1 VRLAAATPRRNL
13 AKRRR
18 NTTLPDRIQSTTR
31 HGVTIHQIVDG
42 NSLTVLTRGAERL
55 DALLA
60 LIEGART
67 SLRLLYYILASDAAG
82 LRVREAMIDA
92 ANRGVAV
99 RLIVDGF
106 GSDTSGDS
114 DFLGPLK
121 DAGVDVCAFIPRFGR
136 RYLLRNHQK
145 LALADEKRALIGGFN
160 IADAYFADHEA
171 TAWRDLGLRIDGAAA
186 TRLTGYFD
194 ALFAWTQTP
203 KPKMRALRDALSAWS
218 NPVGNVRW
226 LHGGPVRRLSPW
238 LRALRDDLLR
248 ATDVS
253 LVAAYFAPTP
263 RFTRLIDR
271 VAKRGRARVL
281 TAGRTDNPAT
291 IGAARFTFP
300 GLLRKG
306 TRVFE
311 YEPCRL
317 HTKLY
322 VIDSA
327 VHIGSAN
334 FDPRSL
340 FLNLEIMLR
349 IDDTAFADAMRSY
362 IDGEV
367 ATSRERKLSEFS
379 GIASAPDRL
388 RNALCYFLVA
398 VLDPSV
404 TRRLNMGID

>member
-1 VRLAAATPRRNL
+1 VRPKRNL
-13 AKRRR
+13 ARRR
-18 NTTLPDRIQSTTR
+18 GAGNST
-31 HGVTIHQIVDG
+31 GVTIRHTIDS
-42 NSLTVLTRGAERL
+42 NTLTILTRGSERL
-55 DALLA
+55 DALIA

-67 SLRLLYYILASDAAG
+67 SLRLLYYIFAPDASG

-92 ANRGVAV
+92 ANRGVNV

-106 GSDTSGDS
+106 GSDTSGD
-114 DFLGPLK
+114 DPFLAPLK
-121 DAGVDVCAFIPRFGR
+121 EAGVDVCAFIPRFGR

-145 LALADEKRALIGGFN
+145 LALADERRALVGGFN
-160 IADAYFADHEA
+160 VADAYFADFDAGGGE
-171 TAWRDLGLRIDGAAA
+171 TAWRDLGLRIEGPAAA
-186 TRLTGYFD
+186 RLTGYYDTLFD
-194 ALFAWTQTP
+194 WSRTP
-203 KPKMRALRDALSAWS
+203 RAKMRDLRRALGKWS
-218 NPVGNVRW
+218 NPQGSVRW
-226 LHGGPVRRLSPW
+226 LHGGPLRRLSPW
-238 LRALRDDLLR
+238 LRAMRDDLLR
-248 ATDVS
+248 ATDAS

-271 VAKRGRARVL
+271 VAKRGTARVL
-281 TAGRTDNPAT
+281 TAGKTDNATT

-322 VIDSA
+322 VIDDI

-349 IDDTAFADAMRSY
+349 VEDAAFADAMRAY
-362 IDGEV
+362 VDGEV
-367 ATSRERKLSEFS
+367 ADSRERTLVEFS
-379 GIASAPDRL
+379 GIASFPDRI
-388 RNALCYFLVA
+388 RNALSYFLVA
-398 VLDPSV
+398 VLDPNV
-404 TRRLNMGID
+404 TRKLHIGID

>member
-1 VRLAAATPRRNL
+1 MRLTATRAKRNL
-13 AKRRR
+13 VRWRASAD
-18 NTTLPDRIQSTTR
+18 TACMTIR
-31 HGVTIHQIVDG
+31 HIVDG
-42 NSLTVLTRGAERL
+42 NTLTVLTRGEERL
-55 DALLA
+55 SALIA

-67 SLRLLYYILASDAAG
+67 SLRLLYYIFAHDSAG
-82 LRVREAMIDA
+82 MRVREAIIDA

-106 GSDTSGDS
+106 GSDTTGDDS
-114 DFLGPLK
+114 FLAPLK
-121 DAGVDVCAFIPRFGR
+121 EAGVEVYAFIPRFGR

-145 LALADEKRALIGGFN
+145 LVLADERRALVGGFN
-160 IADAYFADHEA
+160 IADAYFSDCDSGGGE
-171 TAWRDLGLRIDGAAA
+171 TAWRDLGLKIDGPAADH
-186 TRLTGYFD
+186 LTGYFD
-194 ALFAWTQTP
+194 ALFEWTQTP
-203 KPKMRALRDALSAWS
+203 KAKMRDLRRALGQWS
-218 NPVGNVRW
+218 NPAGPVRW

-238 LRALRDDLLR
+238 LRAMRSDLLR
-248 ATDVS
+248 ATDVA

-271 VAKRGRARVL
+271 VARRGRARVL
-281 TAGRTDNPAT
+281 TAGKTDNAAT

-306 TRVFE
+306 SRIFE
-311 YEPCRL
+311 YAPCRL

-322 VIDSA
+322 VIDNA

-349 IDDTAFADAMRSY
+349 IEDAGFAGAMRAY
-362 IDGEV
+362 IDGEIAV
-367 ATSRERKLSEFS
+367 SRERRLDEFS
-379 GIASAPDRL
+379 GIASLGERL
-388 RNALCYFLVA
+388 HNAFCYFLVA

-404 TRRLNMGID
+404 TRRFHIGID